1 MEKSMITRAV
11 TRDGS
16 ARIIFAN
23 TTEIVE
29 HAHMIHGT
37 SKTMT
42 AVLGRALTA
51 ASLMGSLLKDKD
63 NTLTLQFKGDGPAG
77 RIVCVSD
84 YKGNVRGYAD
94 FPDVELPPNEKG
106 KLDVGGAIGRGSL
119 YVVKDMGMNE
129 PYVGVAPIITGEIAE
144 DITGYFVSS
153 EQTPTV
159 CSLGVRVDK
168 ELHCFGA
175 GGFLI
180 QLLPG
185 AAEETIV
192 ALEKAMDKIEPVS
205 TMIVNG
211 MSAEEIIAAA
221 FDGLEYDLFDEFD
234 IEYKCNC
241 SREKYK
247 IALAGMSDDD
257 INDLADGDEPVEA
270 ACNFCGT
277 KYTFTVSEIFEAKS
291 AKENRE

>member
-1 MEKSMITRAV
+1 MSSMITRAV

-23 TTEIVE
+23 TTEIVQR
-29 HAHMIHGT
+29 AHEIHGT

-42 AVLGRALTA
+42 AVLGRVLTA
-51 ASLMGSLLKDKD
+51 ASLMGSLLKDAD

-77 RIVCVSD
+77 RIICVSD

-94 FPDVELPPNEKG
+94 DPTVELPPNAQG
-106 KLDVGGAIGRGSL
+106 KLDVGGAIGGGSL
-119 YVVKDMGMNE
+119 YVIKDMGMNE
-129 PYVGVAPIITGEIAE
+129 PYVGASPIVSGEVAE
-144 DITGYFVSS
+144 DITEYFASS

-159 CSLGVRVDK
+159 CSLGVRVDR
-168 ELHCFGA
+168 ELNCYGA

-192 ALEKAMDKIEPVS
+192 ALENAMAKIKPVS
-205 TMIVNG
+205 NMIVEG
-211 MSAEEIIAAA
+211 MTAEEIIAAA

-247 IALAGMSDDD
+247 TALAGMSDDD

-270 ACNFCGT
+270 VCSFCGE
-277 KYTFTVSEIFEAKS
+277 KYVFTVGEIMQAK
-291 AKENRE
+291 AEKGEK